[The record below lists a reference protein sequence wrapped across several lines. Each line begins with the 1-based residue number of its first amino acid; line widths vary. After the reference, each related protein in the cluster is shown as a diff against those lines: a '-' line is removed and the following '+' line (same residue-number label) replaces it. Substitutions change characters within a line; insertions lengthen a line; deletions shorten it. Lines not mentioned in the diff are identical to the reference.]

1 MPSVKL
7 PNGRILS
14 NVGANITQLEIADRA
29 IKQGLAKPE
38 DFKDFAFTDQERRA
52 LTRAYG
58 GVQATTSQPTAAQ
71 RDDQERAA
79 RRQQG
84 DVMEEFRESIQ
95 ETPEIPEVGD
105 PTKARVPFAQPQQ
118 PPPAG
123 EGMSELE
130 AYSPGLRSARL
141 SQPLDTPSPSAA
153 PSQEP
158 MDLRAAIAPKPLG
171 TETTQQLPSLAQ
183 PKLLP
188 EKERA
193 EYNYYEKNYANL
205 DAKGVEERKKAN
217 EASVQQFNRMRQ
229 FFDAYNTSI
238 EKGYTDK
245 INQANF
251 ARSQGLLDEQSYKN
265 TIAQANEKVKKE
277 YEKLK
282 INADIMND
290 FAEKAQMDELMT
302 ARRDKEIKSQKGN
315 TVAGLTYSITQAMGS
330 AMAGITEF
338 QDKIIPDPIKVMA
351 DFGLISEEQIKK
363 YEEDKKTAIS
373 KLRIAPVEI
382 SKIKQF
388 VTPEFIE
395 ADRQKNLL
403 YQGLYATAD
412 MVPALAASAVGGS
425 PAMMAT
431 FFAGS
436 YDQMGQE
443 MQGELWDQVPE
454 AEKEA
459 IRIGVSAVSAGLST
473 AGLRALGGKMPIV
486 NDIFFKAARKFAP
499 NMTAGQI
506 RRIID
511 AETKSYV
518 ANMTSKLTQGYLIE
532 GTEEM
537 IDYTQEE
544 AVKSIYEN
552 YKRSEFGDRA
562 DLLFNNA
569 ESFREFGDGL
579 VDNFLVGGIVGNIIS
594 GSMTA
599 VTSIGARQRL
609 NDRQFEVFKKI
620 VGDGSLQDEF
630 EATASAALEKG
641 KISRSDYDKAM
652 EDLRVAKEVSNQI
665 PDDLSVAATR
675 KAFDLLTEKAQL
687 KKKDP
692 ALVGDRI
699 KAIDQELASISKQK
713 KPTTPVGSPGSEM
726 EWSGEQVKP
735 KPKPP
740 VGAPGSEME
749 WSGEQVTPK
758 GTQQTPTT
766 DAVQEPTTAQVGA
779 QPSRTEGPREEGGG
793 GVRPGVEGTQAT
805 QAGGAQAEVDTKE
818 DTDAEAIAI
827 NDIASAVEDKRARG
841 VLGVDGK
848 VSDVVY
854 SWDEID
860 ADYARIKTLAE
871 RGKLTKAALVK
882 TVWGAAL
889 AINDLD
895 RVANRLNNNPNAVDR
910 VHAAIDAR
918 LNKPTTQ
925 PTPAPT
931 TETATAPQLDADRIA
946 FADEVD
952 DAVTNLA
959 SPSRLRSL
967 TKKALKLGYITQADH
982 DEVLRVQKDMGSKED
997 AEDAFNE
1004 LQASVQSNMRKAASE
1019 APTPSAPAPTT
1030 QPTPTAP
1037 APTTETAAT
1046 TEAIAAPK
1054 AETLKKMK
1062 DLSKAEDKES
1072 SRHEKTKKSGESAK
1086 KKMLAEDARLAEV
1099 DANFDKAVNDL
1110 EKAGKLKVRCP

>member
-1 MPSVKL
+1 MPDVIL
-7 PNGRILS
+7 PNGKVLAGVPKDMTKKRI
-14 NVGANITQLEIADRA
+14 AQFA
-29 IKQGLAKPE
+29 IKQGLATID
-38 DFKDFAFTDQERRA
+38 DFKKYNITAENIGIPLPSSSSQ
-52 LTRAYG
+52 
-58 GVQATTSQPTAAQ
+58 QPTAAQ

-141 SQPLDTPSPSAA
+141 SQPLDTPSPSVA

-699 KAIDQELASISKQK
+699 KAIDQELARISTEK
-713 KPTTPVGSPGSEM
+713 KPV
-726 EWSGEQVKP
+726 
-735 KPKPP
+735 
-740 VGAPGSEME
+740 
-749 WSGEQVTPK
+749 
-758 GTQQTPTT
+758 TPTT
-766 DAVQEPTTAQVGA
+766 DAVQEPTTAEVGA
-779 QPSRTEGPREEGGG
+779 QPSRTEGVREEGGG
-793 GVRPGVEGTQAT
+793 GVRPSVEGTQAT
-805 QAGGAQAEVDTKE
+805 QEGGAQAEVAPVEEIEDFDISNVRRPNGSIGTQGVTESQVRDVLINVAGMQIPDNATMREMVDAFKANKE
-818 DTDAEAIAI
+818 AQQKLREFNKLNPIKATY
-827 NDIASAVEDKRARG
+827 
-841 VLGVDGK
+841 LPDGTYHLK
-848 VSDVVY
+848 DGHHRTFLLDQVGD
-854 SWDEID
+854 
-860 ADYARIKTLAE
+860 
-871 RGKLTKAALVK
+871 K
-882 TVWGAAL
+882 TVS
-889 AINDLD
+889 AIVSG
-895 RVANRLNNNPNAVDR
+895 RPT
-910 VHAAIDAR
+910 
-918 LNKPTTQ
+918 TTQ
-925 PTPAPT
+925 PTPAAPAPT
-931 TETATAPQLDADRIA
+931 TETAPAPALPQEIESLDDNQIVTLTYQSL
-946 FADEVD
+946 DEIPE
-952 DAVTNLA
+952 A
-959 SPSRLRSL
+959 LRSKAKSIKSGGVEISTRKSIL
-967 TKKALKLGYITQADH
+967 GIPVGKETKIKTPTKESYIVVASGAEIKQAAR
-982 DEVLRVQKDMGSKED
+982 EQLAMTK
-997 AEDAFNE
+997 
-1004 LQASVQSNMRKAASE
+1004 
-1019 APTPSAPAPTT
+1019 
-1030 QPTPTAP
+1030 PTAP
-1037 APTTETAAT
+1037 AAT